1 MPRKP
6 FAASVML
13 AAILLSAAACGGGSN
28 APSKPGSS
36 PTNSDGSTKSS
47 PGKLQH
53 ANGKTDLKNVFA
65 KTPTGKI
72 SLYAK
77 SPGHEL
83 MEQMYDAKAK
93 TWSAPTTVFK
103 DDTRFCHAIKLKS
116 VNSLY
121 AATLTCS
128 ISAQDTGGTQVS
140 YVIASTDGKT
150 WKRMDLKGAD
160 GKPDVSPGGKY
171 VAWASDTGFLI
182 YGSSGTFTTVKYT
195 QDAAAPAVPV
205 MQDNGT
211 LLMIKA
217 APTKDNCTISFLTAT
232 PTATT
237 PKAINSTLPQAG
249 HPKCVATSAKMQG
262 TEVIANFTST
272 AVTKVN
278 SKKATKVT
286 PFAYAFVKLA
296 SGKYVIKS

>member
-6 FAASVML
+6 FAVSLML
-13 AAILLSAAACGGGSN
+13 AVVLLSAAACGGGSD
-28 APSKPGSS
+28 S
-36 PTNSDGSTKSS
+36 PDQTGKSPNSTDGSTSS
-47 PGKLQH
+47 GPVKLQH
-53 ANGKTDLKNVFA
+53 ENGKTDLKNVFA

-83 MEQMYDAKAK
+83 MEQVYNSAAK
-93 TWSAPTTVFK
+93 TWSAPTSVYK
-103 DDTRFCHAIKLKS
+103 DDTRFCHAIKLKA
-116 VNSLY
+116 VDSLY
-121 AATLTCS
+121 AATLACS
-128 ISAQDTGGTQVS
+128 ISAQDTSGTQVS

-160 GKPDVSPGGKY
+160 GKPNVSPGGKY
-171 VAWASDTGFLI
+171 VAWSSDTGFLI
-182 YGSSGTFTTVKYT
+182 YGPTGKFIPVKYAP
-195 QDAAAPAVPV
+195 DAAAPAVPV
-205 MQDNGT
+205 MQDTGT
-211 LLMIKA
+211 LLLIKA
-217 APTKDNCTISFLTAT
+217 AATKDNCTVSFLSATAT
-232 PTATT
+232 APT

-278 SKKATKVT
+278 GKKTTTVT
-286 PFAYAFVKLA
+286 PFAYALTKLA
-296 SGKYVIKS
+296 DGKYVIKS